1 MSSCNDLTK
10 PKFNTPLCKPHPC
23 IAQSRENIISPLIPN
38 YKIQQQHSHPP
49 PPLTRPRSASASPF
63 YQPNRNPTPGP
74 RLCHPQT
81 PQTLVISPYYI
92 RPKKKRGS
100 RFQPPPRWP
109 PQSLGNRNPVPETH
123 PPPCPAHP
131 GPARA
136 DLPPPKPTP
145 LQTTQKPKK
154 GQALGIKNQV
164 RRRRYVRP
172 VPSRPV
178 PVSLECTSVSLASI
192 SFSSPP
198 PLFPH
203 DIPPSR
209 ISHLTT

>member
-92 RPKKKRGS
+92 RPKKKRAAASSPLQDGPRSPSEIETRS
-100 RFQPPPRWP
+100 RRHTLHPARPTPARPEPTSPPP
-109 PQSLGNRNPVPETH
+109 N
-123 PPPCPAHP
+123 PPPSKQRKSRKK
-131 GPARA
+131 ARRWVSKTKFA
-136 DLPPPKPTP
+136 GVDMSVPS
-145 LQTTQKPKK
+145 
-154 GQALGIKNQV
+154 
-164 RRRRYVRP
+164 RP
-172 VPSRPV
+172 VPSRPR
-178 PVSLECTSVSLASI
+178 LA
-192 SFSSPP
+192 
-198 PLFPH
+198 
-203 DIPPSR
+203 
-209 ISHLTT
+209 